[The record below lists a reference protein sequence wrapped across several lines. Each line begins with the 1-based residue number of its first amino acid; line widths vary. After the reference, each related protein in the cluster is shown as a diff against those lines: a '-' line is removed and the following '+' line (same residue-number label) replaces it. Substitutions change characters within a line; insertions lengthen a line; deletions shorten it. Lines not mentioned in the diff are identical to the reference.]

1 MIIFRKYKSF
11 LLCIVLGEESL
22 NEEEEEKDTTSHLR
36 GISKTELR
44 CELDVTGLSL
54 HTLTRTTRSYVQ
66 LNCGGPLYSTL
77 RLYYY
82 CDTPDS

>member
-54 HTLTRTTRSYVQ
+54 HTHSDTDYKILRPIK
-66 LNCGGPLYSTL
+66 LWGPALLHSPFVL
-77 RLYYY
+77 LL
-82 CDTPDS
+82 